1 MTVKTLAG
9 EKTMEVVHKATTK
22 DENEKKMLSLRS
34 NIVHFLIDF
43 DIISYTIA
51 FIIAFQFQ
59 NFSVILLEYAM
70 KKIMGNK
77 KNELLSSF
85 LSFMITLTLCFIFIQ
100 YIFFK
105 FIYTDDMEKESIFKE
120 AISEKK
126 KEKAMVEVLKE
137 PDTKKEIEKTE
148 LEGNKNK
155 DDIILEEQFYK
166 RR

>member
-85 LSFMITLTLCFIFIQ
+85 LSFIFIYHCVYHSVSVPKFFS
-100 YIFFK
+100 YIVR
-105 FIYTDDMEKESIFKE
+105 IRNEKDNGK
-120 AISEKK
+120 
-126 KEKAMVEVLKE
+126 
-137 PDTKKEIEKTE
+137 
-148 LEGNKNK
+148 
-155 DDIILEEQFYK
+155 
-166 RR
+166 